1 MKFTLRT
8 KLLGSYTLILSLM
21 VIVTIVVVASTR
33 SLMYNFSW
41 VDHTY
46 KVLDVASQIE
56 SAAVDMETGMRG
68 FVIAG
73 RDEFLEPYD
82 SGKSRLF
89 KLIDSLSVTVSD
101 NPSQVTLLREI
112 KQNMTAWD
120 NDIVQLQIDTRR
132 AVDNGKTMDDVV
144 ALVAQARGKKYF
156 DKFRGQI
163 KLFKDSF
170 SYCIINVV
178 TNKIHQLKRSH
189 SKSALCFHSMIDGCK
204 ISDTFFINT

>member
-101 NPSQVTLLREI
+101 NPAQVTLLREI

-144 ALVAQARGKKYF
+144 ALVAQARGK
-156 DKFRGQI
+156 
-163 KLFKDSF
+163 
-170 SYCIINVV
+170 
-178 TNKIHQLKRSH
+178 
-189 SKSALCFHSMIDGCK
+189 
-204 ISDTFFINT
+204 